1 MNFNAENSTIK
12 GLLSNPRSY
21 QIPRFQRDFSWD
33 KSNYNEFLT
42 DMLGQIKVDNDV
54 FHTSQYYLG
63 NMLFL
68 GENNSKFVEVIDGQ
82 QRLTTIT
89 ILLAAIRNKLFDT
102 KDEQAKEY
110 ANTIQNEYLVKKID
124 GQPQRKIQTYS
135 SYPYFTQT
143 IQDYYTKNNNVV
155 PSTFE
160 EELLKE
166 TFNYFIEQLEKE
178 KIIRLFNRINKQN
191 IPNESYINLLIS
203 LRDQI
208 LESEVINIFSSDKE
222 HVNRIYQ
229 NINSKGKPLSQI
241 DLIKNDIF
249 SKIGK
254 TDAGVDEISDD
265 WKEILETLSKLDIS
279 MNEFF
284 FHFWKA
290 SYPKDRVTSTN
301 LYLKYMNKFGNSTE
315 NELKKFIE
323 FLKKSLDI
331 YSNII
336 KPDPNAYKKQQ
347 YKLKEELLNA
357 LTKFHGVQIRI
368 VLLALYNSPLYSKVK
383 NKKELDFLTSIT
395 DFHFIAFGSSLT
407 IRTNKLSTPYNDFV
421 KKVYYA
427 TKVEE
432 LNTAMNELV
441 NKLFS
446 LVNENDF
453 IESFKQLSFS
463 KKENTPYNYSSQ
475 YVIKRIANILDNRE
489 YSPNDWS
496 IEHIIDEDKGDFA
509 KNIGNLIV
517 LETKINNE
525 LNKFKQKNG
534 SIEYSDKKKQYNSSS
549 YTMVKDL
556 IKDHESFSK
565 ESEILCR
572 AEQLA
577 VYFWKNFNKN

>member
-42 DMLGQIKVDNDV
+42 DMLGQIKVEHNT
-54 FHTSQYYLG
+54 FQTSQYYLG

-89 ILLAAIRNKLFDT
+89 ILLAAIRNKLFET

-143 IQDYYTKNNNVV
+143 VQDYYTRNDDVV
-155 PSTFE
+155 PRTFE

-166 TFNYFIEQLEKE
+166 TFNYFIKQLAKE
-178 KIIRLFNRINKQN
+178 KIINLFNKINNQN
-191 IPNESYINLLIS
+191 ISDKSYIELLIV

-254 TDAGVDEISDD
+254 TDGGVDEISDD
-265 WKEILETLSKLDIS
+265 WKGILETLSKLDIS

-290 SYPKDRVTSTN
+290 NYPKDRVTSTN
-301 LYLKYMNKFGNSTE
+301 LYLKYMNKFGNSNQ
-315 NELKKFIE
+315 NELKKFIA
-323 FLKKSLDI
+323 FLKKSLNI
-331 YSNII
+331 YSDII
-336 KPDPNAYKKQQ
+336 RPNPDSYKKQQ

-357 LTKFHGVQIRI
+357 LARFHGVQIRI
-368 VLLALYNSPLYSKVK
+368 VLLALYNSPFYNKVK
-383 NKKELDFLTSIT
+383 NKTELDFLTFIT

-421 KKVYYA
+421 KKVHA
-427 TKVEE
+427 ANDVTGLNAAMEE
-432 LNTAMNELV
+432 LIK
-441 NKLFS
+441 KLFN
-446 LVNENDF
+446 LVKEDDF

-463 KKENTPYNYSSQ
+463 KKENELYNYSSQ
-475 YVIKRIANILDNRE
+475 YAIKRIANILDGNV
-489 YSPNDWS
+489 YSPNNWS
-496 IEHIIDEDKGDFA
+496 IEHIIDEEQGAFA
-509 KNIGNLIV
+509 KNIGNLMV
-517 LETKINNE
+517 LETKLNETLNN
-525 LNKFKQKNG
+525 LKQKQGATDYN
-534 SIEYSDKKKQYNSSS
+534 DKKKLYNGSS
-549 YTMVKDL
+549 YTMVKNL
-556 IKDHESFSK
+556 IEQYESFS
-565 ESEILCR
+565 ETDILNR
-572 AEQLA
+572 ANQLA
-577 VYFWKNFNKN
+577 SDFWGNFKKN

>member
-1 MNFNAENSTIK
+1 MNFNAESSTIK

-42 DMLGQIKVDNDV
+42 DMLGQIKVDNNK
-54 FHTSQYYLG
+54 FQTSQYYLG

-89 ILLAAIRNKLFDT
+89 ILLAAIRNKLFET

-143 IQDYYTKNNNVV
+143 VQDYYTRNNDVL

-166 TFNYFIEQLEKE
+166 TFNYFINQLAKE
-178 KIIRLFNRINKQN
+178 RIINLFNKINKQN
-191 IPNESYINLLIS
+191 IPEESYINLLIS

-241 DLIKNDIF
+241 DLIKNEIF

-254 TDAGVDEISDD
+254 TDGGVDEISDD
-265 WKEILETLSKLDIS
+265 WKGILETLSKLDIS

-301 LYLKYMNKFGNSTE
+301 LYLKYINKFGNSSE
-315 NELKKFIE
+315 SELKKFIAL
-323 FLKKSLDI
+323 LKKSLKI
-331 YSNII
+331 YSNIV
-336 KPDPNAYKKQQ
+336 KPDPDLYKKQQ
-347 YKLKEELLNA
+347 YKLKEELLNTLA
-357 LTKFHGVQIRI
+357 RFHGVQIRI
-368 VLLALYNSPLYSKVK
+368 VLLSLYNSPFYSKVK
-383 NKKELDFLTSIT
+383 NSKELDFLTFIT
-395 DFHFIAFGSSLT
+395 DFHFIAFGSALT

-421 KKVYYA
+421 KKVHSA
-427 TKVEE
+427 NDVIG
-432 LNTAMNELV
+432 LNTAMEELV
-441 NKLFS
+441 KKLFS
-446 LVNENDF
+446 LVKESDF
-453 IESFKQLSFS
+453 IESFKKLAFS
-463 KKENTPYNYSSQ
+463 KKENSPYNYSSQ
-475 YVIKRIANILDNRE
+475 YAIKRIANILDGNA
-489 YSPNDWS
+489 YSPNNWS
-496 IEHIIDEDKGDFA
+496 IEHIIDEEQGEVT
-509 KNIGNLIV
+509 KNIGNIMV
-517 LETKINNE
+517 LETKLNE
-525 LNKFKQKNG
+525 TLNTLKQKRG
-534 SIEYSDKKKQYNSSS
+534 TIDYKDKKKLYNKSS
-549 YTMVKDL
+549 YMMVKNL
-556 IKDHESFSK
+556 MTQYQLFSESD
-565 ESEILCR
+565 IQNR
-572 AEQLA
+572 AHQLA
-577 VYFWKNFNKN
+577 LYFWENFKKN